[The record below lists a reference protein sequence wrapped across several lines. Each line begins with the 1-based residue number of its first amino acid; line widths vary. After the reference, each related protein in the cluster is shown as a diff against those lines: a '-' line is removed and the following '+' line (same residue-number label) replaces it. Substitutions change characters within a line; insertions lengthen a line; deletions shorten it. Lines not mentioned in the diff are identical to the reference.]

1 MARPAGLFWALERT
15 ETRRAYSSLDEN
27 LIRALLSPAQV
38 ASAIFRRKAISM
50 TPVRRV
56 SRAKFNENIREGLMS
71 KSKSLI
77 KDKWTTL
84 EVDKDG
90 NFETVLIVSTKVI
103 LDSDDKHYNSEKLY
117 RLVDEVK
124 SNLGR
129 CDRAH
134 IFNPDDA

>member
-1 MARPAGLFWALERT
+1 
-15 ETRRAYSSLDEN
+15 
-27 LIRALLSPAQV
+27 
-38 ASAIFRRKAISM
+38 M

-56 SRAKFNENIREGLMS
+56 SRARFNENIREGFMS

-84 EVDKDG
+84 EIDKDG

-124 SNLGR
+124 LNLGR